1 MVRNYK
7 WNVDKNMCENKIKD
21 SIMKIILNN
30 DNFINLHIL
39 VDILNNDK
47 SFNFRYE
54 NKQKTVTNFLKSNYK
69 GIINFLKIFDEFI
82 ILEKN
87 KNIFVSIN
95 NKEELFQE
103 FDGWLFINKTN
114 LV

>member
-7 WNVDKNMCENKIKD
+7 WNVERNHCENKIKN
-21 SIMKIILNN
+21 SIMKIILDN

-47 SFNFRYE
+47 SFNLRYE

-69 GIINFLKIFDEFI
+69 GILNFLKNFDEFI
-82 ILEKN
+82 ILEKS

>member
-1 MVRNYK
+1 
-7 WNVDKNMCENKIKD
+7 
-21 SIMKIILNN
+21 MKIILDN

-47 SFNFRYE
+47 SFNLRYE

-69 GIINFLKIFDEFI
+69 GIINFLKKFDEFI

-87 KNIFVSIN
+87 RNIFISIN

>member
-21 SIMKIILNN
+21 LIIKTVIKN
-30 DNFINLHIL
+30 DNFINLHFL
-39 VDILNNDK
+39 VDVLNNDK
-47 SFNFRYE
+47 SFNLKCE
-54 NKQKTVTNFLKSNYK
+54 NKQRTVTNFLKSNYK

-87 KNIFVSIN
+87 KNIFLSIN
-95 NKEELFQE
+95 NKEEIFQE